1 MEPVI
6 NRQAERFIPV
16 AKPSIG
22 PAEQGAVAE
31 VMRSGWLS
39 SGPKVEQ
46 FEQQF
51 AAAHGKKYGISCN
64 SGTTALQLALMA
76 CDVGHQLVSC
86 PTLTMIAVPNAI
98 LSAGGIPDFVDS
110 EPWDGN
116 IKLDDLDAM
125 PHFPRAVVYVHTY
138 GVPVEF
144 QRPRSRPFTIED
156 CAESHY
162 ARFADGSPVGS
173 RGDFACF
180 SFYANK
186 IIATGEGGMVLTN
199 DPAAAERLR
208 GLRAHAFTAGEHFH
222 HREHALGARMT
233 ELQGA
238 IGLVQHR
245 RREEFISRRRE
256 IAERYTN
263 EFADIHWLDFQQRTP
278 GSADWVFSL
287 LVRDGFAHRREHP
300 GPLEYITRDSVRQHL
315 ADRGIETRSFFKPCH
330 LQPHLQKFA
339 TGRYPVAESL
349 YRRGLY
355 LPLYPDLSDEDVNYI
370 IDAVRSIRA

>member
-86 PTLTMIAVPNAI
+86 PTMTMIAVPNAI

-162 ARFADGSPVGS
+162 ARFADGSPIGS

-256 IAERYTN
+256 IAERYT
-263 EFADIHWLDFQQRTP
+263 EAFQDVPWIQFQERSE
-278 GSADWVFSL
+278 GAAWWVFPL
-287 LVRDGFAHRREHP
+287 IIRDGFNTP
-300 GPLEYITRDSVRQHL
+300 PNLNFDSFQINRDYVRQQL
-315 ADRGIETRSFFKPCH
+315 GLRGIETRSFFKPCH

-339 TGRYPVAESL
+339 SGRYPMAEDL

-370 IDAVRSIRA
+370 IDAVRGIRA